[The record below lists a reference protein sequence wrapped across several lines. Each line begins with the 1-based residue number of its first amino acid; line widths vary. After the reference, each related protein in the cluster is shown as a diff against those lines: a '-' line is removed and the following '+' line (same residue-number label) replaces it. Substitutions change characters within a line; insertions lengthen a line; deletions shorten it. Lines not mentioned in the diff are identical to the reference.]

1 MSNIEC
7 MILGL
12 INQGYKYGHE
22 LDKVIEE
29 RQLRLWTKITR
40 VSIYQAL
47 DRMKKKG
54 WVESHTEKE
63 GKMPERNI
71 YSLTDVGEK
80 ALRDMIMQGLAT
92 SEYMEFNISIAVSFL
107 SAIPTNEAVSQLE
120 KRKVVVSQ
128 ALKEFPPVNE
138 EDNTH
143 LPRKANLKLLRGYYE
158 MELKWLE
165 WLISELE
172 LKKILD
178 EESVKND

>member
-1 MSNIEC
+1 MSHIEC

-12 INQGYKYGHE
+12 INQGYQYGHE
-22 LDKVIEE
+22 LNKVIEE

-40 VSIYQAL
+40 ASIYQAL
-47 DRMKKKG
+47 ARLSKKG
-54 WVESHTEKE
+54 WVESRTERV
-63 GKMPERNI
+63 GKMPERTI
-71 YSLTDVGEK
+71 YSLSDEGSK
-80 ALRDMIMQGLAT
+80 ALKNMIVQGLAT
-92 SEYMEFNISIAVSFL
+92 NEYMEFNISISVSFL
-107 SAIPTNEAVSQLE
+107 SIISPYEAISQLE

-128 ALKEFPPVNE
+128 ALKEFPIVDE

-172 LKKILD
+172 LKKRL
-178 EESVKND
+178 K